1 MRKLCKVIS
10 LLVAVV
16 MVLSAGMTAF
26 AFTFPTPDWGALLQ
40 EKTKMVETTD
50 FELYAQGSADSAP
63 FYGAKF
69 EPRAGAYIGA
79 VPEKSEALQPY
90 GSYLTYIEGMR
101 LTDFYYPVNSM
112 LPGADVITMAGWT
125 IDNLNTID
133 YDHIR
138 TTLSTINS
146 YNKPILVRF
155 ANEMNVSSL
164 GDDPNRYVEI
174 FRKVADMIH
183 QYPNLGVVWSPNDMG
198 ALNRPFEYF
207 YPGDQYVDW
216 IGVSCYMHKF
226 FQGNANTQYKDT
238 VYFMTNAYAWA
249 TNKIKPILD
258 FMKAKNIKK
267 PLMLS
272 ECGVATNNKYG
283 DDYTSWAIPRMRN
296 LLWYVTMKYP
306 QVKMINYF
314 DVYRPNAAERFNI
327 SDYDYA
333 KSIYNEAK
341 NNGNYLTSY
350 GDTADFVFQPANN
363 AGTLV
368 VKDNK
373 VTLYTL
379 AYIANQPELSVN
391 YHIDGKWYHS
401 SNQIP
406 YTCNM
411 NISKLADGK
420 HTLKISTLN
429 LQKEYVFYKQGG
441 CIKFGS
447 QPDAATVKK
456 TQEKVNVKINGKLIN
471 FDQDPVIHEG
481 RTLVPLRA
489 IFEEL
494 GAEVDWDGETQTV
507 TAYKDGIT
515 VSMRIGTTNMAVNNS
530 VIVLD
535 VAAMLI
541 NGCTLVPARAVSE
554 AFKCKVDWD
563 AQTRT
568 VIITK

>member
-16 MVLSAGMTAF
+16 MALSAGMTAF

-125 IDNLNTID
+125 IDNLDTID

-341 NNGNYLTSY
+341 NNGNYLTYY

-368 VKDNK
+368 AKDNK

-429 LQKEYVFYKQGG
+429 LQKEYIFYKQGG

-456 TQEKVNVKINGKLIN
+456 AQEKVSVKINGKLIS

-494 GAEVDWDGETQTV
+494 GAEVDWDGDTQTV

-515 VSMRIGTTNMAVNNS
+515 VSMRIGTTNMAVDDK
-530 VIVLD
+530 VLVLD

-541 NGCTLVPARAVSE
+541 NGRTLVPARAVSE

>member
-1 MRKLCKVIS
+1 MRKLCKAIS

-16 MVLSAGMTAF
+16 MALSAGMTAF

-90 GSYLTYIEGMR
+90 GSYLTYIEDMR
-101 LTDFYYPVNSM
+101 LTDFYHPVNQM
-112 LPGADVITMAGWT
+112 LPAANVITMAGWT
-125 IDNLNTID
+125 INNLDNID

-138 TTLSTINS
+138 TTLSNINS

-258 FMKAKNIKK
+258 FMKKKNIKK

-368 VKDNK
+368 AKDNK

-515 VSMRIGTTNMAVNNS
+515 VSMRIGTTNMAVDDK
-530 VIVLD
+530 VLVLD

-541 NGCTLVPARAVSE
+541 NGRTLVPARAVSE

>member
-1 MRKLCKVIS
+1 MHKIVS
-10 LLVAVV
+10 VLLVVV
-16 MVLSAGMTAF
+16 TILSVGMTAF
-26 AFTFPTPDWGALLQ
+26 GFTYPTPDWGALLK
-40 EKTKMVETTD
+40 EKTDMVEATD
-50 FELYAQGSADSAP
+50 FELYARGPVSSAP

-69 EPRAGAYIGA
+69 EPKAGAYLGA
-79 VPEKSEALQPY
+79 VPEKSEALEPY
-90 GSYLTYIEGMR
+90 SSYLTYIEDMR
-101 LTDFYYPVNSM
+101 LTDFYHPVNQM
-112 LPGADVITMAGWT
+112 LPTANVITMAGWT
-125 IDNLNTID
+125 INNLDNID

-138 TTLSTINS
+138 TTLSNINS

-155 ANEMNVSSL
+155 ANEMNCSSL
-164 GDDPNRYVEI
+164 GDDPHKYVEV

-198 ALNRPFEYF
+198 ALDRPFEYF

-258 FMKAKNIKK
+258 FMKKNNIKK

-272 ECGVATNNKYG
+272 ESGVATNNKYG
-283 DDYTSWAIPRMRN
+283 DDYTNWAIPRLRN

-314 DVYRPNAAERFNI
+314 DVYRENAAEKFNI
-327 SDYDYA
+327 SQYDYA
-333 KSIYNEAK
+333 KNIFNEAK
-341 NNGNYLTSY
+341 KNGYYLTSY
-350 GDTADFVFQPANN
+350 GDTPDFVFQPANS
-363 AGTLV
+363 AGTLIA
-368 VKDNK
+368 KDNK

-379 AYIANQPELSVN
+379 AYIANQPDISVN

-411 NISKLADGK
+411 NISKLSDGK

-429 LQKEYVFYKQGG
+429 NSKEYVFYKQGS

-447 QPDAATVKK
+447 QPDGATVQKVK
-456 TQEKVNVKINGKLIN
+456 DKVSVKVNGKIIS
-471 FDQDPVIHEG
+471 FDQEPVIHEG

-494 GAEVDWDGETQTV
+494 GAEVDWDGNTQTV

-515 VSMRIGTTNMAVNNS
+515 VSMRIGTSNMAVNDR
-530 VIVLD
+530 VLVLD
-535 VAAMLI
+535 VAAMI
-541 NGCTLVPARAVSE
+541 VNGRTLVPARAVSE
-554 AFKCKVDWD
+554 AFNCKVDWD
-563 AQTRT
+563 AGTRT
-568 VIITK
+568 VVITK

>member
-1 MRKLCKVIS
+1 MRKLCKVIP

-16 MVLSAGMTAF
+16 MALSAGMTAF

-90 GSYLTYIEGMR
+90 GSYLTYIEDMR
-101 LTDFYYPVNSM
+101 LTDFYHPVNQM
-112 LPGADVITMAGWT
+112 LPAANVITMAGWT
-125 IDNLNTID
+125 INNLDNID

-138 TTLSTINS
+138 TTLSNINS

-198 ALNRPFEYF
+198 ALNKPFEYF

-258 FMKAKNIKK
+258 FMKKKNIKK

-368 VKDNK
+368 AKDNK

-541 NGCTLVPARAVSE
+541 NGRTLVPARAVSE